1 MVVVLRQ
8 QPLDLDRVGP
18 ARVKGAMRHNTCFQA
33 EWWDGAWDASAL
45 HVLRA
50 VYLKDRKTVK
60 HEEEVWF
67 GWHFR

>member
-1 MVVVLRQ
+1 
-8 QPLDLDRVGP
+8 
-18 ARVKGAMRHNTCFQA
+18 MRHNTCFQA

-60 HEEEVWF
+60 HEEEV
-67 GWHFR
+67 